1 MSLICVVGGTNIK
14 SDIRGFRAT
23 PPPDIVVATPGRLND
38 HLDNYNLA
46 GAMQGLSHLIFDEA
60 DQARRAKRQQ
70 DNRCMRIA
78 GRNVCRLGTD
88 YCMML
93 NSIVRLRER
102 ERNRSWC
109 SLADETAGWEG
120 RG

>member
-60 DQARRAKRQQ
+60 DQVKRKKEKQGHK
-70 DNRCMRIA
+70 NTRSLFIYLRCYK
-78 GRNVCRLGTD
+78 NT
-88 YCMML
+88 
-93 NSIVRLRER
+93 
-102 ERNRSWC
+102 
-109 SLADETAGWEG
+109 
-120 RG
+120 